1 VFRRAGHLQATSM
14 VAANEAGS
22 TIDLPRRNE
31 RPEEQMAFGHQA
43 RRQLPLM

>member
-1 VFRRAGHLQATSM
+1 M